1 MLIRGAR
8 FFRRVITYS
17 RQRPPTVFPVD
28 PENPRPTVHIDVT
41 RIAENDIRTGVQRVV
56 RQICRHWYQAPE
68 RRVGLNFIRVNDSGE
83 IVPAFAWAQGLLEL
97 TEDLVADG
105 PVRFREADTLF
116 LLDLVLPPRGIN
128 RRVMSSLRQEG
139 VRIVSMVYDLLPIT
153 HPQYFPISSQLL
165 FRWWAKKA
173 LDVDHIITI
182 SQTMKKD
189 IEHHQER
196 HSRGRGSPM
205 PRVSVIPLSGEPEP
219 DDAPEDEAVVEAAR
233 EVSGKLF
240 ICIGTIEPRK
250 GYDEV
255 IEAFEELW
263 EEGQEYH
270 LWIFGKPGW
279 RTRHL
284 QRKISRHV
292 ISNERFRWYKNA
304 PDSTVRSVLKSAD
317 GLILNSVAEGFGLPI
332 VEAIS
337 LGVPVIARRIR
348 VFEEFQSPMID
359 FHGPDFSPTQLGMAI
374 SKLARLRQTD
384 SGETMTRGRTW
395 QKISVTLE
403 SSVDESNKDDLFARD

>member
-1 MLIRGAR
+1 MLIRGTR

-17 RQRPPTVFPVD
+17 RQKVPTVFPLD

-56 RQICRHWYQAPE
+56 RQICRHWYQASE
-68 RRVGLNFIRVNDSGE
+68 RQVDLNFIRVSDSGQ
-83 IVPAFAWAQGLLEL
+83 IVTAFAWATALLGVDNEL
-97 TEDLVADG
+97 GVEG
-105 PVRFREADTLF
+105 PVHFREGDTLF

-139 VRIVSMVYDLLPIT
+139 LRVVSMVYDLLPIT

-182 SQTMKKD
+182 SQTMKTD
-189 IEHHQER
+189 IEHHQKR
-196 HSRGRGSPM
+196 LTRGRVPPT

-219 DDAPEDEAVVEAAR
+219 DDAPEDEKVVEAAR
-233 EVSGKLF
+233 QVNGKLF
-240 ICIGTIEPRK
+240 ICIGTVEPRK

-263 EEGQEYH
+263 EEGQDYH

-279 RTRHL
+279 KTHKL
-284 QRKISRHV
+284 QRKMSSLSRT
-292 ISNERFRWYKNA
+292 NRRFKWVQDA
-304 PDSTVRSVLKSAD
+304 SDETVRASLRS
-317 GLILNSVAEGFGLPI
+317 AEGMIINSYAEGLGLPI
-332 VEAIS
+332 LEAKHAEVRI
-337 LGVPVIARRIR
+337 LARGIP
-348 VFEEFQSPMID
+348 VFEEVLASVSAQGATVGAKVGIAEQLRLKPDYRLSEKRSSKQARQSWNKTALTCEYLI
-359 FHGPDFSPTQLGMAI
+359 
-374 SKLARLRQTD
+374 
-384 SGETMTRGRTW
+384 
-395 QKISVTLE
+395 LE
-403 SSVDESNKDDLFARD
+403 MRR

>member
-41 RIAENDIRTGVQRVV
+41 RISENDIRTGVQRVV
-56 RQICRHWYQAPE
+56 RQISRHWFHSSE
-68 RRVGLNFIRVNDSGE
+68 RKVVLNFIRVNDTGE
-83 IVPAFAWAQGLLEL
+83 IVPAFAWAQGLLGL

-173 LDVDHIITI
+173 FDVDHIVTI
-182 SQTMKKD
+182 SQTIAKD
-189 IEHHQER
+189 IEHLQAKAGKR
-196 HSRGRGSPM
+196 ANTARPALSI
-205 PRVSVIPLSGEPEP
+205 IPPSGEPEP
-219 DDAPEDEAVVEAAR
+219 TDTAADKLVVEEAKNIT
-233 EVSGKLF
+233 GHLF
-240 ICIGTIEPRK
+240 VCVGTVEPRK
-250 GYDEV
+250 GYNEV
-255 IEAFEELW
+255 VEAFEQLW
-263 EEGQEYH
+263 DQGLDYH

-279 RTRHL
+279 KTRNL
-284 QRKISRHV
+284 QKKMLSVSRR
-292 ISNERFRWYKNA
+292 NYRFKWLQGAN
-304 PDSTVRSVLKSAD
+304 DDTVRATFMSAD
-317 GLILNSVAEGFGLPI
+317 ALIVNSHAEGFGLPI
-332 VEAIS
+332 VEAQL
-337 LGVPVIARRIR
+337 LGAQVLARRIQ
-348 VFEEFQSPMID
+348 VFEEHQGGGLVLFDAQKPGSSLPEV
-359 FHGPDFSPTQLGMAI
+359 LG
-374 SKLARLRQTD
+374 KLSSGDRGAPHPVNQTHNWAEIARSL
-384 SGETMTRGRTW
+384 
-395 QKISVTLE
+395 QKKVAGL
-403 SSVDESNKDDLFARD
+403 